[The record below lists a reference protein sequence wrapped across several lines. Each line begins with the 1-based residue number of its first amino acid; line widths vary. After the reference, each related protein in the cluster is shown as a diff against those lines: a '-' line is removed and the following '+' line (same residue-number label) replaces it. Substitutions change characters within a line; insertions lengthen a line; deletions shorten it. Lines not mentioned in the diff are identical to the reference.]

1 MNNVTQLLRYSSS
14 IIFLTTLISC
24 GGGSNGSSNKD
35 STTLIEEKTTTC
47 PAPSPFVPNSPNHHY
62 ALFTFSEACSEDIEK
77 VRVYS
82 KGDFCVLRTQ
92 QFVSSHSAQKVECT
106 INAKANDLINIMT
119 NTSAPGL
126 LDIAIDVNHTD
137 PTQSILYILEAQ
149 PHEKMTLTP
158 YILHQYKVNGTH
170 IASKALTYNIPEDFR
185 KVYSVDQDS
194 YEIASE
200 TQNLDAIGSI
210 GYHNAQLIP
219 NNGQLYL
226 LSSAFGSSLFR
237 INADLMVD
245 LGIQLRPAING
256 LNPYSYQS
264 YLAFDEHQNITIVS
278 DVSHEMKTVL
288 DRLFNLP
295 IKGHSEISDIRH
307 LTLFTQLS
315 SKGELMNRYYAFPST
330 SAKGL
335 RGIAYKKGLYAIV
348 MNSLDLEASQQ
359 LNYLNYD
366 LQINYLD
373 AEANL
378 INSVNLDVSQTDV
391 ITSVIQTPKGNI
403 SIAGYN
409 GFKRA
414 LTNSDLS
421 DPQGFISVF
430 DFEGELILQNI
441 YSDRRASRIRSL
453 DWFNE
458 NVALLGASIDGPIT
472 HTEPSGQYQ
481 RAAIVLYS
489 Y

>member
-1 MNNVTQLLRYSSS
+1 
-14 IIFLTTLISC
+14 
-24 GGGSNGSSNKD
+24 
-35 STTLIEEKTTTC
+35 
-47 PAPSPFVPNSPNHHY
+47 
-62 ALFTFSEACSEDIEK
+62 
-77 VRVYS
+77 
-82 KGDFCVLRTQ
+82 
-92 QFVSSHSAQKVECT
+92 
-106 INAKANDLINIMT
+106 
-119 NTSAPGL
+119 
-126 LDIAIDVNHTD
+126 
-137 PTQSILYILEAQ
+137 
-149 PHEKMTLTP
+149 
-158 YILHQYKVNGTH
+158 
-170 IASKALTYNIPEDFR
+170 
-185 KVYSVDQDS
+185 
-194 YEIASE
+194 
-200 TQNLDAIGSI
+200 
-210 GYHNAQLIP
+210 
-219 NNGQLYL
+219 
-226 LSSAFGSSLFR
+226 
-237 INADLMVD
+237 
-245 LGIQLRPAING
+245 
-256 LNPYSYQS
+256 
-264 YLAFDEHQNITIVS
+264 
-278 DVSHEMKTVL
+278 
-288 DRLFNLP
+288 
-295 IKGHSEISDIRH
+295 
-307 LTLFTQLS
+307 
-315 SKGELMNRYYAFPST
+315 MNRYYAFPST

-391 ITSVIQTPKGNI
+391 ITSVTQTPKGNI

-430 DFEGELILQNI
+430 DFEGELILQSI

-489 Y
+489 H